1 MEDNKNTQAGTGTP
15 TDQAKGGDNGGNGTT
30 TDTTTDTT
38 IKNGGEGNGESGD
51 TKTFSQ
57 DDVNKIVSERIKRER
72 ESFEKSLT
80 ERLEK
85 ERAEAERL
93 AKLSAAEK
101 EQELRKKEQEKFEQ
115 QKREFTLKENRLEAR
130 IKLAELGLPN
140 DEEILNVL
148 VREDIDATQASI
160 VTLKTYIEKAVEDG
174 VKTKL
179 AGKTIPKDPTGN
191 NSDSTAKELKNYF

>member
-1 MEDNKNTQAGTGTP
+1 MEDNKNTQAGQGTP
-15 TDQAKGGDNGGNGTT
+15 TDQAKGGTTGGNGTT

-38 IKNGGEGNGESGD
+38 KNGEGNGEGGD

-72 ESFEKSLT
+72 ESFEKNLT

-101 EQELRKKEQEKFEQ
+101 EQELRKKEAEKFEQ

-140 DEEILNVL
+140 DDEILSVI

-174 VKTKL
+174 VKAKL

-191 NSDSTAKELKNYF
+191 NSDSVAKERKNYF

>member
-1 MEDNKNTQAGTGTP
+1 MEENKNTQAGTGTP
-15 TDQAKGGDNGGNGTT
+15 TDQAKGGTNGGNST

-38 IKNGGEGNGESGD
+38 KNGEGNGEGEG

-115 QKREFTLKENRLEAR
+115 EKRNFTLKENRLEAK
-130 IKLAELGLPN
+130 IKLAELGLPS
-140 DEEILNVL
+140 DDEILNVI
-148 VREDIDATQASI
+148 VREDIEATQASI
-160 VTLKTYIEKAVEDG
+160 VSIKTYVEKAVKAG
-174 VKTKL
+174 VEAKL

>member
-1 MEDNKNTQAGTGTP
+1 MEENKNTQAGTGTP
-15 TDQAKGGDNGGNGTT
+15 TDQAKGGTNGGNGTT

-38 IKNGGEGNGESGD
+38 IKGGEGNGEGEG

-72 ESFEKSLT
+72 ETFEKSLT

-101 EQELRKKEQEKFEQ
+101 EQELRKKELEKFEQ

-140 DEEILNVL
+140 DDEILNVL
-148 VREDIDATQASI
+148 VKEDIDQTQASI

-174 VKTKL
+174 VKAKL

-191 NSDSTAKELKNYF
+191 NFDSTAKELKNYF